1 MEQCDYILN
10 FDLEKIIK
18 EYFDINKE
26 RKRNLL
32 INLTKYLIK
41 NNKKID
47 SILTYK
53 EIRENILI
61 KEFDF
66 LVYKDFLF
74 NENYLKFE
82 IKQYYRDWINMI
94 IVKRNSL
101 KYYIDKEDEFKI
113 LYLKLKNLLVPGN
126 YNNKLFNE
134 YIKKCSK
141 LAYEIHWK
149 HLPILSEKIIKDIG
163 YLPEDNVESFYENYH
178 SLKELYDCI
187 IGNNVEFKK
196 LNGDNTLNQPLDFDI
211 YSSKNNSYTKYTIFR
226 TIYGWKI
233 NDIESFKN
241 GKNILKYL
249 KNNNIFSLPEEGICF
264 AFEKIW
270 NLADNGYLSLEE
282 LKNKIQDIAIWISDV
297 EKIIKNKKPKWCDE
311 F

>member
-149 HLPILSEKIIKDIG
+149 HLPILSEKIIKNIG

-211 YSSKNNSYTKYTIFR
+211 YSSKNNSYTKYIIFR

-233 NDIESFKN
+233 NNIESFKN

-249 KNNNIFSLPEEGICF
+249 KNNNIFSPPEEGICF
-264 AFEKIW
+264 SFEKIW
-270 NLADNGYLSLEE
+270 DLADNGYLSLEE